1 MDTPRLLTPEEIE
14 SILDRALPTPGKP
27 RTGDQAYVISIID
40 PAVAKTAYQNTRR
53 LLRQQLKR
61 ERISPA
67 AIDALVNVIA
77 RRLTQA
83 QVPAGDNVG
92 GKCGE
97 AMAAP
102 VTQMTLNTFHQSG
115 SGKDVGGGI
124 DGLRALLNMNET
136 RYPQCFIHFKNK
148 KLSERAIVDLRK
160 DYVALPMSN
169 LLKDYDIGMA
179 ETETELFLPTEYG
192 DDLWWVRSYQELHP
206 ELLNSVSPWYLR
218 VELNTALMVEYAITP
233 EHIRRTLQTNV
244 IKVVPSPMRLGVVY
258 LFVQSDSIP
267 TSFKEDKGENPRGDS
282 VDIVILYLQSVV
294 VPSFQDIAFRGIPGI
309 SRMVPALSKTTKIVA
324 EEIPVYSTAEIE
336 AAPAE
341 ERDRMQRMWRVLLHA
356 GRIKTSGV
364 TASYLAELFQKG
376 GFQTDIQDSLTLV
389 VVVPT
394 GSPTRL
400 PSVLINTMVSEE
412 QKATEDRRKQALV
425 EAKERKQ
432 RVQKIQDGPL
442 VQASQYTY
450 GHAFGS
456 GFLRALMHPDVDS
469 YFTYSNEI
477 STTYELFGI
486 EAARNLWILLFTQA
500 MEKADD
506 TSTDPRH
513 LIMAADI
520 LFNQGRPLGITYRG
534 ISRQKGSTLAMITVE
549 KAMEGISKVAAVGG
563 LDNTTAASAAIMVGR
578 RGEWGT
584 GYALDLLPDPEAEKK
599 ALDALR
605 SAKAVVPVEELQAA
619 LEETE
624 DIPLTEDDLFR
635 QVSAAAP
642 PPLQPPAPAPKAPTM
657 ASAPLPPS
665 VQQLLRP
672 AHVVS
677 PALLNAST
685 HVAAA
690 PSLPQGVEALVVV
703 TKQARRVLPR
713 FVPPKVAL
721 VLSDTSGS
729 TSAPWEAGMPVPDF
743 IPLSMPVPGA
753 PVKPT
758 PLRPTAPAPSP
769 APARLPSGL
778 PAPID
783 ASAWILFSRG

>member
-1 MDTPRLLTPEEIE
+1 MDTAPRLLTAEEIE
-14 SILDRALPTPGKP
+14 SVIDRAVPVPGKP
-27 RTGDQAYVISIID
+27 RTGSQAYVISIID
-40 PAVAKTAYQNTRR
+40 PIAAKTAYQNTRR

-61 ERISPA
+61 ERIAPA
-67 AIDALVNVIA
+67 ALDALVEVIA

-136 RYPQCFIHFKNK
+136 RFPQCFLHFKNK
-148 KLSERAIVDLRK
+148 TLSERAIVNLRK
-160 DYVALPMSN
+160 DYVALPMAT
-169 LLKDYDIGMA
+169 LLKDYDIGLA
-179 ETETELFLPTEYG
+179 EAQGGGQLHPAEYG
-192 DDLWWVRSYQELHP
+192 DDLWWVQAYQELHP
-206 ELLNSVSPWYLR
+206 ELLTDVSPWYLR
-218 VELNTALMVEYAITP
+218 VELDTALMVEYAITP
-233 EHIRRTLQTNV
+233 EHIRHTVETNV
-244 IKVVPSPMRLGVVY
+244 IKVVPGPMRLGVVY

-267 TSFKEDKGENPRGDS
+267 KSFKEDKPESGQGDT

-294 VPSFQDIAFRGIPGI
+294 VPSFQDIAFRGIPGVT
-309 SRMVPALSKTTKIVA
+309 RMVPALSKTTKIVT
-324 EEIPVYSTAEIE
+324 EEVPVYSAAEVE
-336 AAPAE
+336 AAPSA

-364 TASYLAELFQKG
+364 TATYLAELFRKG
-376 GFQTDIQDSLTLV
+376 GFQVDIQDALTLV
-389 VVVPT
+389 VVAPVGTP
-394 GSPTRL
+394 SRL
-400 PSVLINTMVSEE
+400 PSVVINTLVADE
-412 QKATEDRRKQALV
+412 QKATDDRRRQALL
-425 EAKERKQ
+425 EAKEHKQ
-432 RVQKIQDGPL
+432 RVQTIPDGPL

-456 GFLRALMHPDVDS
+456 GLLRALVHPDIDA

-500 MEKADD
+500 MEQAGD
-506 TSTDPRH
+506 TSTDSRH

-584 GYALDLLPDPEAEKK
+584 GYALDILPDPDTEKK
-599 ALDALR
+599 ALDTLR
-605 SAKAVVPVEELQAA
+605 TAKAVIPIAELQAA
-619 LEETE
+619 LDEVE
-624 DIPLTEDDLFR
+624 DTPLTEEDLFR
-635 QVSAAAP
+635 QATAP
-642 PPLQPPAPAPKAPTM
+642 PLLPPKAAPKAPTM
-657 ASAPLPPS
+657 ATAPLPPS
-665 VQQLLRP
+665 AQQLLRP
-672 AHVVS
+672 APVVS
-677 PALLNAST
+677 PALLAAST
-685 HVAAA
+685 QVAAT

-721 VLSDTSGS
+721 VLADTSGS
-729 TSAPWEAGMPVPDF
+729 TSAPWDTGLPVPDF
-743 IPLSMPVPGA
+743 VPLTMAHPSAPVPA
-753 PVKPT
+753 V
-758 PLRPTAPAPSP
+758 PLRPG
-769 APARLPSGL
+769 GL

-783 ASAWILFSRG
+783 ARAWIQFSLGV